1 MPPGEIVTPPPGA
14 SHVLPP
20 SLERWITCP
29 NQPLVC
35 DAYSRFGSTGEPLR
49 WEISQPAKWG
59 PLTSHRWRLPSDVRT
74 NAPFLVPTSTRT
86 PLIPSSFLRTG
97 NVKRPHRLTFS
108 SRRSPARVSA
118 IPPARRLLYAWLGG
132 GNPVPP
138 QAIAADN
145 VLQTRVVSGL
155 DQSRSALFS
164 FALCPLPTTEMALQ
178 ARTGG
183 HMSDQDPGASPR
195 RYRWGFQHMSEA

>member
-1 MPPGEIVTPPPGA
+1 
-14 SHVLPP
+14 
-20 SLERWITCP
+20 
-29 NQPLVC
+29 
-35 DAYSRFGSTGEPLR
+35 
-49 WEISQPAKWG
+49 
-59 PLTSHRWRLPSDVRT
+59 
-74 NAPFLVPTSTRT
+74 
-86 PLIPSSFLRTG
+86 
-97 NVKRPHRLTFS
+97 
-108 SRRSPARVSA
+108 
-118 IPPARRLLYAWLGG
+118 
-132 GNPVPP
+132 
-138 QAIAADN
+138 